1 MGKYPEP
8 SLDSAVL
15 SASGEE
21 GVEGKGRHLAGA
33 ADPATFRS
41 GAGRGQLAT
50 SSSYNWHHASDIP
63 LVRSMSH
70 YRTNVGFE
78 LV

>member
-1 MGKYPEP
+1 MGKCPEP
-8 SLDSAVL
+8 SPGSAVL

-21 GVEGKGRHLAGA
+21 GVEGKGRRLAGA
-33 ADPATFRS
+33 AEPATFRS

-50 SSSYNWHHASDIP
+50 SSSYSWHHTSDLP
-63 LVRSMSH
+63 LVRNMSH
-70 YRTNVGFE
+70 YRTSVGFE